1 MGIHWR
7 RRSKIELEMPKTLK
21 KEFDKLL
28 LEGKTYK
35 QVTRWCNDGGFKFSQ
50 SGVGRYG
57 KVFFETYINLRRF
70 EEQAKYLLSSSDDS
84 NLEEAISVLI
94 AQRIF
99 DILLNNE
106 IPIEKHPGLIS
117 ATASIHNAKTNR
129 AKLKLAARK
138 VCDAEKAITH
148 IDEPHGL
155 SDEFADQIRKKILGS
170 SVQ

>member
-1 MGIHWR
+1 M
-7 RRSKIELEMPKTLK
+7 
-21 KEFDKLL
+21 
-28 LEGKTYK
+28 
-35 QVTRWCNDGGFKFSQ
+35 
-50 SGVGRYG
+50 
-57 KVFFETYINLRRF
+57 FFETYINLRRF

-106 IPIEKHPGLIS
+106 IPIENHPGLIS
-117 ATASIHNAKTNR
+117 AMASIHNAKTNR

-148 IDEPHGL
+148 IDEPNGL
-155 SDEFADQIRKKILGS
+155 SEEFADQIRKKILGS